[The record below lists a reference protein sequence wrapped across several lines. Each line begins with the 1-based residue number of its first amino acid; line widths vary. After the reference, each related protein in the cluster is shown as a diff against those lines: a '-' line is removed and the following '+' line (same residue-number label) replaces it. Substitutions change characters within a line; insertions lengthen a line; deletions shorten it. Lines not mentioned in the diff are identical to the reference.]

1 MAGIVWNRQA
11 CTLCGL
17 CVAQCPFHAITLQE
31 GKVEIGAGC
40 RLCRLCVKGCPQQ
53 ALALEDAPRQKL
65 DKSAWKGILAFA
77 EVEDGAL
84 HPVTLELIGK
94 ARALS
99 AGRHPVYA
107 AVATQDGGLAR
118 ELSHYGVDRVLQ
130 YPQPELARFI
140 CERYASMLEDAI
152 GLLSPAVVLVGATP
166 LGRSLAPR
174 TATRLRTGLT
184 ADCTQLELRD
194 NGDLVQIRPAFG
206 GNIMAQILTPH
217 TRPQFATVRY
227 KVMEAAPRSAE
238 PAGTVEIRQ
247 LSQEK
252 LLTRTQVVAFTAKPP
267 AADIAQADV
276 LVVGGRGLKKKED
289 LALLERL
296 AGRLGG
302 QLAVTRPLVEAGWA
316 DQSRQIGLSGRTVRP
331 RLIFTFGVSGAIQF
345 AAGMSGSETIV
356 AVNTD
361 REAPIF
367 SLAHIG
373 VVGDLY
379 EVLPAFEAALE
390 KEGII
395 HE

>member
-1 MAGIVWNRQA
+1 MAGLVWNRGA

-17 CVAQCPFHAITLQE
+17 CAEQCPFGAITLAD

-40 RLCRLCVKGCPQQ
+40 RMCRLCVRSCPRK
-53 ALALEDAPRQKL
+53 ALELEEAPRKKL
-65 DKSAWKGILAFA
+65 NKDAWKGILVFA

-94 ARALS
+94 AKALS

-107 AVATQDGGLAR
+107 ALASQDGALAR
-118 ELSHYGVDRVLQ
+118 ELTHYGVERVLQ
-130 YPQPELARFI
+130 YPQQELEHFI
-140 CERYASMLEDAI
+140 CDRYASMLEDAI
-152 GLLSPAVVLVGATP
+152 GCLSPAVVLVGATP

-184 ADCTQLELRD
+184 ADCTQLELRE

-227 KVMEAAPRSAE
+227 KVMEAAQRSDRAQ
-238 PAGTVEIRQ
+238 GGIEIRR
-247 LSQEK
+247 LPQEK
-252 LLTRTQVVAFTAKPP
+252 LQTRTEVISLQAKPP
-267 AADIAQADV
+267 AVDIAQADV
-276 LVVGGRGLKKKED
+276 LVVGGRGVKKKED
-289 LALLERL
+289 LALLQAL
-296 AGRLGG
+296 ARRLGG

-316 DQSRQIGLSGRTVRP
+316 DQSKQIGLSGRTVRP
-331 RLIFTFGVSGAIQF
+331 RLILTFGVSGAIQF
-345 AAGMSGSETIV
+345 AAGMSGAETIV

-367 SLAHIG
+367 SIAHIG
-373 VVGDLY
+373 VVGDWY
-379 EVLPAFEAALE
+379 EVLPAFEAALR
-390 KEGII
+390 KEGIT
-395 HE
+395 HD